1 MKVAKTGNIKMC
13 SYYYSQ
19 HYAGDKKY
27 KEPMKSTF
35 TDLQK
40 EEYENRVIRLCNAGV
55 KNPST
60 WAFSKV
66 TEGIPQFAR
75 FLILRSLFN
84 IAKSADDN
92 IAMAT
97 DFDDE
102 VEEKYNTLKDIVG
115 EEELLSFLTS
125 YSKGIIYNV
134 VGLLDEGTQEAERDK
149 VSWILM
155 KIDENFESTGRMIQG
170 LHEDFLEFEDEVK

>member
-1 MKVAKTGNIKMC
+1 
-13 SYYYSQ
+13 
-19 HYAGDKKY
+19 
-27 KEPMKSTF
+27 
-35 TDLQK
+35 
-40 EEYENRVIRLCNAGV
+40 
-55 KNPST
+55 
-60 WAFSKV
+60 
-66 TEGIPQFAR
+66 
-75 FLILRSLFN
+75 
-84 IAKSADDN
+84 
-92 IAMAT
+92 MAT

-125 YSKGIIYNV
+125 YPKGIIYNV

-155 KIDENFESTGRMIQG
+155 KIDENFESTGQMIQG